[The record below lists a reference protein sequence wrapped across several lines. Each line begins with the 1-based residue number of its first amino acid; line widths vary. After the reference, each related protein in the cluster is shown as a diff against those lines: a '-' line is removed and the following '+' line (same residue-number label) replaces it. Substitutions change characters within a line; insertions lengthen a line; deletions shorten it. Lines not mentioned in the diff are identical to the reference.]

1 MKKLKLYLIGQK
13 YELELED
20 EFYEYVK
27 EELKQL
33 NNSQTQIKDLLNLF
47 LKERFITYKND
58 KKMKKLMKKLEL

>member
-47 LKERFITYKND
+47 LEEKFITYKND